1 MLRFYVYAY
10 IRSVDDQYGLAG
22 SPYYIGKGV
31 GYRAYNKN
39 HLVEVPTNKSNIVFL
54 ETKLTEIGA
63 LAIERR
69 LIRWYGRV
77 DLDNGILL
85 NRSGG
90 GDNKPS
96 KSQYVFDVKGVIGLP
111 HIQPKT
117 RQYIPQEIHYKKYK
131 IRELIRS
138 KMT

>member
-10 IRSVDDQYGLAG
+10 IRSVDDQNGLAG
-22 SPYYIGKGV
+22 TPYYIGKGV
-31 GYRAYNKN
+31 GYRAYHKN
-39 HLVEVPTNKSNIVFL
+39 HLVDVPTDRTKIVFL
-54 ETKLTEIGA
+54 ESNLTEIGA

-77 DLDNGILL
+77 DLGTGILM

-96 KSQYVFDVKGVIGLP
+96 KPQAVIDVKGVIGLP
-111 HIQPKT
+111 ISRPKA
-117 RQYIPQEIHYKKYK
+117 RPYIPQEIPYKKYK
-131 IRELIRS
+131 LRELIRAR
-138 KMT
+138 MT